1 MKKTEEPVTLKQ
13 AETQELLH
21 ELLVRLGE
29 DPERDGLLRTP
40 ERMER
45 ALQYLTRGYHQD
57 AEKILKDA
65 LFTVSYD
72 EMVIVKDRKST
83 RLNSSHIQKSRMP
96 SSA

>member
-29 DPERDGLLRTP
+29 DPEREGLTRTP

-45 ALQYLTRGYHQD
+45 ALQYLT
-57 AEKILKDA
+57 
-65 LFTVSYD
+65 
-72 EMVIVKDRKST
+72 DRKST